1 MPTRFT
7 FEDDKEL
14 VQLASAYAGT
24 GARISWE
31 DVAQRMQRTGHNAR
45 TLQERLRTLKKTW
58 GKDVQRFPPSFF
70 TPVHRPRGRP
80 PRVTRQLRQGAGT
93 SPQRQLGAGPSAQ
106 QQRSTE
112 DGLVRSQRSGT
123 SAAVPLPL
131 QRQDADTH
139 RDHAP
144 QQQPLSTTTRQVPL
158 SPVIHSPPTFQA
170 TPASVAPS
178 AVQASPVNQVL
189 SVAQGPPVIHAP
201 PVIQVPASTDPPAT
215 IGLSEF
221 AVSSA
226 PIPAVPA
233 AYAASRQRP
242 RDPATI
248 QVVCPTSSGEASPDV
263 AAILEADN
271 TEDTIRSLSGGS
283 SSVSSPGVADEDSSP
298 PMSPSSGERAVSAI
312 FAEITRE
319 VVVQGANNMPHR
331 NAGELLPA
339 GITTLLRELG
349 GLGRSDIFL
358 DIGSGLGNVVAQVAL
373 ATSVNKAI
381 DIEIRRDLYELG
393 MKMMAKSARS
403 RRLLGRVQLVC
414 RDIADMRIST
424 TPPYADVTV
433 VFWNNLLFEPQ
444 VVEIVKEEL
453 AGLFM
458 LKWLVSSL
466 NFCPRH
472 RDACQ
477 NPFCQAFKLEKV
489 LNLPCSWKADL
500 QDIFVYESL

>member
-14 VQLASAYAGT
+14 VQLAAAYAGT

-31 DVAQRMQRTGHNAR
+31 DVAQRVQRTGNNAR

-58 GKDVQRFPPSFF
+58 GKNVQRFPPSFV

-80 PRVTRQLRQGAGT
+80 PRVTRQLRQSAGT
-93 SPQRQLGAGPSAQ
+93 SQQRQLGAGPSAQ

-123 SAAVPLPL
+123 SAAPLPL

-139 RDHAP
+139 RDRAP

-201 PVIQVPASTDPPAT
+201 PVIQVPASTVPPAT
-215 IGLSEF
+215 KGLSVF

-233 AYAASRQRP
+233 AYAASLQRP

-263 AAILEADN
+263 AAILETDN
-271 TEDTIRSLSGGS
+271 TEDTIRSLS

-319 VVVQGANNMPHR
+319 VVVQGAN
-331 NAGELLPA
+331 AGELLPA
-339 GITTLLRELG
+339 GISTLLRELG
-349 GLGRSDIFL
+349 GLNRSDTFL

-381 DIEIRRDLYELG
+381 GIEIRRDLYKLG

-414 RDIADMRIST
+414 RDIADMRILT